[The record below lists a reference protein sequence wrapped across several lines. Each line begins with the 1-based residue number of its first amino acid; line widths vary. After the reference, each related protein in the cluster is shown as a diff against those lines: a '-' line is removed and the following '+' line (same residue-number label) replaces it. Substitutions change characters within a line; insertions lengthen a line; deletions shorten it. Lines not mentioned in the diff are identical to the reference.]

1 MKVQDILQLD
11 YAYLETFTTR
21 TDTIWGSFFCNEH
34 QPSYYDANHAHV
46 SEACENPQTIIEEVI
61 SFYETRQLVPRFYLY
76 NLDSLQNLI
85 ASLKENHFGYEE
97 LISPVQLWDKRIIEL
112 EPNED
117 VTIEI
122 VTEENYEDTLF
133 IECSI
138 KEFGGKEV
146 REKAFEEEFNHP
158 SFVHYLLRYEGVA
171 CATACLFINEKQAR
185 LESVATLE
193 EYRGKGLI
201 GEVIRHIQKEA
212 VKQEVDNL
220 WVFPIDEKIEKIYR
234 KYGFQ
239 SVEKLT
245 MGHAFLG
252 GKSITE
258 IRG

>member
-1 MKVQDILQLD
+1 MNSQDIFQLD
-11 YAYLETFTTR
+11 FAYLETFSKR
-21 TDTIWGSFFCNEH
+21 TDTTWGSLFCNEN

-46 SEACENPQTIIEEVI
+46 SDACENPQAIIDEVVA
-61 SFYETRQLVPRFYLY
+61 FYESRLLIPRFYLY
-76 NLDSLQNLI
+76 NLNSLQNLI
-85 ASLKENHFGYEE
+85 AALKENQFCYEE
-97 LISPVQLWDKRIIEL
+97 LISPVQLWDKKTIEKDQ
-112 EPNED
+112 NEN

-122 VTEENYEDTLF
+122 VIKENYEDTLY

-158 SFVHYLLRYEGVA
+158 SFVHYLLRYKGVA
-171 CATACLFINEKQAR
+171 CATACLFINEKEAR

-201 GEVIRHIQKEA
+201 GELIRYIQKEA

-220 WVFPIDEKIEKIYR
+220 WVFPIDEKIEKVYT

-239 SVEKLT
+239 SVEKRIT
-245 MGHAFLG
+245 GHAYLS

>member
-1 MKVQDILQLD
+1 MGKQNIFQLD
-11 YAYLETFTTR
+11 FAYLETFSKRIDTT
-21 TDTIWGSFFCNEH
+21 WGSLFCNEH

-46 SEACENPQTIIEEVI
+46 SDACENPQAIIDEVVD
-61 SFYETRQLVPRFYLY
+61 FYESRQLIPRFYLY

-85 ASLKENHFGYEE
+85 AALKENQFGYEE
-97 LISPVQLWDKRIIEL
+97 LISPVQLWDKKTIEI
-112 EPNED
+112 EPNEN
-117 VTIEI
+117 VTIEN
-122 VTEENYEDTLF
+122 VTEENYEDTLL
-133 IECSI
+133 IECSV

-146 REKAFEEEFNHP
+146 REKAFVEEFNHP

-193 EYRGKGLI
+193 EYRGRGLI
-201 GEVIRHIQKEA
+201 GELIRYIQKEA

-220 WVFPIDEKIEKIYR
+220 WVFPIDEKIENVYR

-239 SVEKLT
+239 SVEKRT
-245 MGHAFLG
+245 TGHAFLR